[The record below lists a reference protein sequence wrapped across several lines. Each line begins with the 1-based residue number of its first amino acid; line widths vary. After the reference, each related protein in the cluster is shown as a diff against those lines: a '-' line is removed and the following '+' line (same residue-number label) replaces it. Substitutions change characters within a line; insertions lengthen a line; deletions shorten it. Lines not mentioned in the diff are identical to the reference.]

1 MTRTALR
8 WLLAAIYAVAG
19 WLHITTPAPFLGIMP
34 GWVPQPE
41 LVVML
46 TGVAELL
53 GAAALLQPWS
63 QRLRHAGA
71 MGLAV
76 YALCVF
82 PANINHFMIDMAK
95 ADGGLGLVYHVPRM
109 FAQPLIIWWAL
120 WSGGVT
126 DWPFRRRSNS

>member
-19 WLHITTPAPFLGIMP
+19 WFHITAPAPFLGIMP

-53 GAAALLQPWS
+53 GAAALVQPWS

-95 ADGGLGLVYHVPRM
+95 ADGGLGLAYHVPRM
-109 FAQPLIIWWAL
+109 FAQPLVIWWAL

-126 DWPFRRRSNS
+126 DWPFRRRSIG

>member
-95 ADGGLGLVYHVPRM
+95 PDSGLGLAYHVPRM
-109 FAQPLIIWWAL
+109 FAQPLVIWWAL